1 MTGAGT
7 YPGPMGV
14 VFNETQDH
22 RRCERQG
29 VHPRQQD
36 HRGGAWHR
44 RRRRRAALELDNGKW
59 FDATYEQIAAELG
72 ISESRVARS
81 VKTLSELGFVDV
93 VRSDIP
99 CRTYYSVNP
108 GEVIAFITDAVE
120 EPRVGGDE

>member
-1 MTGAGT
+1 MKHKIID
-7 YPGPMGV
+7 V
-14 VFNETQDH
+14 VSGREFIRVSRTIAAALGIDAAAVV
-22 RRCERQG
+22 G
-29 VHPRQQD
+29 LL
-36 HRGGAWHR
+36 
-44 RRRRRAALELDNGKW
+44 AALELDNGKW
-59 FDATYEQIAAELG
+59 FDATDEQIAAELG